1 MYVVTYTSEARK
13 KLLKLPD
20 EIRSRIIA
28 KINFLKPNPFNDLK
42 RLQGD
47 KLWRLRV
54 GEYRAIIDV
63 IVKGK
68 ELIILRVGHRRN
80 VYKKK

>member
-1 MYVVTYTSEARK
+1 MYVVTDACEARK

-68 ELIILRVGHRRN
+68 ELIILGVGHRRN